1 MPKKDFQGIKRAQE
15 EMKRLAQSNSA
26 KRVTA
31 LQSEIAELRKS
42 LMLERSSALQAVL
55 ARNLLSSGESRAH
68 E

>member
-42 LMLERSSALQAVL
+42 PMLEKSSSLQAIL
-55 ARNLLSSGESRAH
+55 ASKLAEFKRITGT
-68 E
+68 

>member
-31 LQSEIAELRKS
+31 LQSDIAELRKS
-42 LMLERSSALQAVL
+42 PMLERPSALQTVL
-55 ARNLLSSGESRAH
+55 ASKLAEFRRITGT
-68 E
+68 